1 MSDEIQEN
9 EMSMQQM
16 MADDLEIVK
25 IFSRKESV
33 NIYDVYLDSSVDSD
47 PIPYREILYN
57 LGRADSKD
65 IFVFHLS
72 SYGGDCQIGF
82 QLCHAVKLS
91 KARVIMQVEQPCYS
105 LGAVLAVCGTG
116 LVMWPKTHLMFHNYS
131 GGNYGKGNELLDMT
145 KSTNAW
151 IHDSFE
157 YFCMPFL
164 SEQEMKMLKSDK
176 DVYVWQKKEKNLK
189 VRIKRHFK

>member
-1 MSDEIQEN
+1 MSDEQES
-9 EMSMQQM
+9 EMSMMNQM
-16 MADDLEIVK
+16 MGDDVEIVK
-25 IFSRKESV
+25 IYERAES
-33 NIYDVYLDSSVDSD
+33 IKIHDVYLDSSVDSD
-47 PIPYREILYN
+47 PIPYRDILYK
-57 LGRADSKD
+57 LSRADKKD
-65 IFVFHLS
+65 AFIFHLS

-91 KARVIMQVEQPCYS
+91 KAHVIMQVEQPCYS

-116 LVMWPKTHLMFHNYS
+116 LIMWPKTHLMFHNYS

-145 KSTNAW
+145 KSTNTW

-164 SEQEMKMLKSDK
+164 TEQEMKTLKSDK
-176 DVYVWQKKEKNLK
+176 DVYVWQKKEKNLRA
-189 VRIKRHFK
+189 RIKRHF